1 MKNKRKAA
9 LLALLGI
16 AILSLQGCGKTTDI
30 SVSSSVSAV
39 SEEEPVSV
47 NENITT
53 VSTYYEEP
61 TAPSGNKDA
70 EGYIPDDIPE
80 GTVIEEETE
89 HALPFTEKGKKAY
102 TVTVENAEFTDRRSV
117 IPGDQA
123 DQVLL
128 ITYTYES
135 ADGEPKLVDDMSFRL
150 FAGET
155 PLDPYYVSDQVMGD
169 VSTDAPVTA
178 EVCFAVPADATEF
191 SLFVVDNTDEDNE
204 NYLIPLKF

>member
-1 MKNKRKAA
+1 MKNKRKTA

-16 AILSLQGCGKTTDI
+16 AILSLQGCGKTTDV
-30 SVSSSVSAV
+30 SVSSSVSSV
-39 SEEEPVSV
+39 SEDGPVSV

-61 TAPSGNKDA
+61 TAPSGSTDA

-80 GTVIEEETE
+80 GTVIEEEPE
-89 HALPFTEKGKKAY
+89 HALPFTENGKTVY
-102 TVTVENAEFTDRRSV
+102 TVTIEKAEFTDRRSV
-117 IPGDQA
+117 IPGDQT
-123 DQVLL
+123 DPVLL

-155 PLDPYYVSDQVMGD
+155 ALDPYYVSDQVMGD

-178 EVCFAVPADATEF
+178 EVCFAVPKDTNEF
-191 SLFVVDNTDEDNE
+191 SLFVVDNTEEDNE